1 LEDPTQ
7 PSGGRLDAWMSL
19 IHFEIA
25 LFCAVPDS
33 RWALGAHRVDALP
46 RSNSNEL
53 RKWGTFV
60 SPAGLRTIWL
70 HHDLETFSTRLNALS
85 ARVAQHGLIL
95 TEDQVRALE
104 KTKKRRKLMGRL
116 RFADGDDACTQNR
129 NILMHSETVPLT
141 KSDGRQEVAFKKLSK
156 KPPIPPNLFSSSNKE
171 LRKIADATNKSQRFG
186 YELLVH
192 ILQNFEA
199 AKLVEEPFLSLNGF
213 PHLIAEETVRT
224 KNPESITALV
234 SQYFQFAYSTPQS

>member
-1 LEDPTQ
+1 
-7 PSGGRLDAWMSL
+7 MSL

-104 KTKKRRKLMGRL
+104 KTKKRRNLMGRL

-141 KSDGRQEVAFKKLSK
+141 KSDGRQEVAFRNCRKNHQFRPTYSRLPTRNCARLQTLLINLSGLAMSCLY
-156 KPPIPPNLFSSSNKE
+156 IFYRI
-171 LRKIADATNKSQRFG
+171 LRRR
-186 YELLVH
+186 
-192 ILQNFEA
+192 
-199 AKLVEEPFLSLNGF
+199 SL
-213 PHLIAEETVRT
+213 
-224 KNPESITALV
+224 
-234 SQYFQFAYSTPQS
+234 